1 MTHSSPSAHEPAA
14 ARLCPTGFAPRALLL
29 GFALL
34 LFVPTAWAQQMPS
47 SVEIGGQIRQ
57 RTQIDDRD
65 FNADTSP
72 DDFHELRTRLN
83 AEFTPVE
90 RVEVFVQI
98 QDTRNFGDG
107 GSTLSPPDGTFDLH
121 QGYFKVNSL
130 FDAPL
135 SLKVGRQKLV
145 YGNQRLVGGVEW
157 SNQARTFDAG
167 VLAYETETASVDLFA
182 ARIPPRFEN
191 SSDPFTSSGE
201 GSDNLVGLY
210 STWTLTPSQTL
221 EVFATFDNDSR
232 DVTGSDETRL
242 TRFTPGVTLKGS
254 VSQVSYTLEG
264 IYQGGELAGNT
275 IQASLLSA
283 FAKYTFD
290 ASGSPSVGA
299 GYTRL
304 SGNDPTDD
312 EEGTFQTLF
321 ATNHKFYGFM
331 DYFLGTPAAG
341 LQDAHLKLSASLSEK
356 ISVGANIHHFMEAE
370 GGSGSTDTF
379 GQEVDLTFSYQFADP
394 VSVTVGASSFFPGDT
409 LPSSGAPDV
418 SGGNTDDTSYWGYVM
433 TSVNF

>member
-1 MTHSSPSAHEPAA
+1 M
-14 ARLCPTGFAPRALLL
+14 LIGFVLLL
-29 GFALL
+29 L
-34 LFVPTAWAQQMPS
+34 VPPAQAQDLS
-47 SVEIGGQIRQ
+47 DVTLNGHIRQ

-83 AEFTPVE
+83 AGFTPTD

-121 QGYFKVNSL
+121 QGYFKIDDL

-167 VLAYETETASVDLFA
+167 LLAYDGETASVDLFA
-182 ARIPPRFEN
+182 ARLPPRFA
-191 SSDPFTSSGE
+191 SSGE
-201 GSDNLVGLY
+201 GSNNLVGLY

-232 DVTGSDETRL
+232 DITVGGSEETQL

-254 VSQVSYTLEG
+254 VSQLSYTLEG

-304 SGNDPTDD
+304 SGDDPTDD
-312 EEGTFQTLF
+312 DVGTFQTLF

-331 DYFLGTPAAG
+331 DYFLGTPTAG
-341 LQDAHLKLSASLSEK
+341 LQDAHLKLSAGLSES
-356 ISVGANIHHFMEAE
+356 ISVGANIHHFVEAE

-379 GQEVDLTFSYQFADP
+379 GQEVDLTLSYQFADP
-394 VSVTVGASSFFPGDT
+394 VSVTVGASGFFPADT
-409 LPSSGAPDV
+409 LPPNGASPVVDT
-418 SGGNTDDTSYWGYVM
+418 SGGNTDDTSYWGYIM

>member
-1 MTHSSPSAHEPAA
+1 MG
-14 ARLCPTGFAPRALLL
+14 LDPRAMLL
-29 GFALL
+29 GLALL
-34 LFVPTAWAQQMPS
+34 FFVPTAWAQQMPS

-72 DDFHELRTRLN
+72 FDFHELRTRLN
-83 AEFTPVE
+83 VGFTPVE
-90 RVEVFVQI
+90 RVEAFVQI

-107 GSTLSPPDGTFDLH
+107 VSTLNPPDGTFDLH
-121 QGYFKVNSL
+121 QGYFKLNNL

-135 SLKVGRQKLV
+135 SLKLGRQKLV
-145 YGNQRLVGGVEW
+145 YGTQRLIGGVEW
-157 SNQARTFDAG
+157 SNQARTFDGG
-167 VLAYETETASVDLFA
+167 VLAYEGETASVDLFA
-182 ARIPPRFEN
+182 ARIPQRFD
-191 SSDPFTSSGE
+191 DPSGSIVSVGE
-201 GSDNLVGLY
+201 GSDNLLGVY
-210 STWTLTPSQTL
+210 STWDVSGQTL
-221 EVFATFDNDSR
+221 DVFAILDNNSR
-232 DVTGSDETRL
+232 DVQGSDETTL

-254 VSQVSYTLEG
+254 VSQLSYTLEG
-264 IYQGGELAGNT
+264 IYQGGEQAGNT

-290 ASGSPSVGA
+290 ASSSPSIGA

-304 SGNDPTDD
+304 SGDDPTDD

>member
-1 MTHSSPSAHEPAA
+1 MTHSSSPVPQSTA
-14 ARLCPTGFAPRALLL
+14 ARVPPTGGDPRAVLL
-29 GFALL
+29 GFVLL

-57 RTQIDDRD
+57 RTQVDDRD

-72 DDFHELRTRLN
+72 FDFHELRTRLH
-83 AEFTPVE
+83 AGFTPVE
-90 RVEVFVQI
+90 RVEAFVQI

-107 GSTLSPPDGTFDLH
+107 VSTLSPPDGTFDLH
-121 QGYFKVNSL
+121 QGYFKLTNL

-145 YGNQRLVGGVEW
+145 YGTQRLVGGVEW
-157 SNQARTFDAG
+157 SNQARTFDGG
-167 VLAYETETASVDLFA
+167 VLAYDGETASVDLFA
-182 ARIPPRFEN
+182 ARLPPRFDN
-191 SSDPFTSSGE
+191 SRG
-201 GSDNLVGLY
+201 GADNLIGLY
-210 STWTLTPSQTL
+210 STWALTPNQTL
-221 EVFATFDNDSR
+221 DVYAIFDNDSGE
-232 DVTGSDETRL
+232 VTGTDETRL

-254 VSQVSYTLEG
+254 VSQLSYTLEG
-264 IYQGGELAGNT
+264 IYQGGEQAGNP

-290 ASGSPSVGA
+290 TSRRPSIGA

-304 SGNDPTDD
+304 SGDDPTDD
-312 EEGTFQTLF
+312 EDGTFQTLF

-341 LQDAHLKLSASLSEK
+341 LQDAHLKLSAGLSEK
-356 ISVGANIHHFMEAE
+356 ISVGANIHHFVEAE

-379 GQEVDLTFSYQFADP
+379 GQEVDLTLSYQFADP